1 MLSLHVWGPAMGLAD
16 LVSPPP
22 QFLHCSTCSQLL
34 SSALPLELELFG
46 GDLRAGHTTGHNS
59 PAAFCACGYSLC
71 RLSGPASFYSRLR
84 WARDSFKCRVCTV
97 GLWRSRVG
105 WGWVID
111 GSASAFVY
119 PAGLVWISPVLLLLM
134 HSTLKEN
141 RAFVL

>member
-1 MLSLHVWGPAMGLAD
+1 MPGLY
-16 LVSPPP
+16 
-22 QFLHCSTCSQLL
+22 
-34 SSALPLELELFG
+34 G
-46 GDLRAGHTTGHNS
+46 G
-59 PAAFCACGYSLC
+59 
-71 RLSGPASFYSRLR
+71 
-84 WARDSFKCRVCTV
+84 TV
-97 GLWRSRVG
+97 EVEGWVG